1 MGFGELIAKATD
13 EACYRKKENCTG
25 DGDRHQ
31 PGERHSPVVPTGHGV
46 LPYATSYRH
55 GSQSL
60 ATQRTARY
68 STVSRRMEK
77 TNHVDRRALI
87 RGSQPSPELRRME
100 RNGQV

>member
-1 MGFGELIAKATD
+1 MRDRLHLGELIAQAID

-31 PGERHSPVVPTGHGV
+31 PGDRHSPVEPTGHGF

-60 ATQRTARY
+60 CDAK
-68 STVSRRMEK
+68 SR
-77 TNHVDRRALI
+77 H
-87 RGSQPSPELRRME
+87 PEPGKLPKVI
-100 RNGQV
+100 QF